1 MKRKDIIKSIFFIIF
16 IILCLLTINKLMQP
30 SKAMVIVEPRAH
42 ALLKGVIENFD
53 KNMDKSWDMYVF
65 HGKSQEAFAKE
76 ATSSVSGRRVYLL
89 PLDTDNLTAD
99 GYNSLFKKPSF
110 WNKVHAEHILV
121 FQTDTVLC
129 GKSMNKINNFLKYPY
144 IGCPFDD
151 KKVGAHPVWGNYPFY
166 GIGGLSFR
174 KKSFMM
180 NCIKRYPNVEDNYAE
195 DVFFSKCVKDEGNV
209 ENITVDV
216 LNNFCTQHIYAKDSF
231 GAHKVNVDL
240 KNKIEKKEFYSFCPE
255 ATLLET
261 A

>member
-1 MKRKDIIKSIFFIIF
+1 MKRKDIIKSIIFIIF
-16 IILCLLTINKLMQP
+16 VVGCLIIINKFTQ
-30 SKAMVIVEPRAH
+30 SSNAMVIVEPRAH
-42 ALLKGVIENFD
+42 PLLKGVIENFD

-65 HGKSQEAFAKE
+65 HGKSQGAFAKQ
-76 ATSSVSGRRVYLL
+76 ATASISGRRVYLL
-89 PLDTDNLTAD
+89 PLDTDNLNAD

-151 KKVGAHPVWGNYPFY
+151 KRVGDHPVIENYPFY

-180 NCIKRYPNVEDNYAE
+180 DCIKRHPNVEDTYAE
-195 DVFFSKCVKDEGNV
+195 DVFFSKCVKDEGNK
-209 ENITVDV
+209 ENVTVDV

-261 A
+261 S